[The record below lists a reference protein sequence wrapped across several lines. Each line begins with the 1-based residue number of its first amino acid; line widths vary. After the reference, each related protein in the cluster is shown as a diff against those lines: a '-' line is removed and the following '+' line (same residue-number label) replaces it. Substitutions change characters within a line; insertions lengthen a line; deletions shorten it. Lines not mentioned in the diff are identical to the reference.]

1 MNYITLINSF
11 WNLAMMNPL
20 STGQVSLYFAL
31 LHICNRSNWTEWFQA
46 PNQVLSVLTGLSR
59 TGILRARNELK
70 QRGLIEFK
78 ERGTKA
84 TLYKLCTLSTVMSN
98 SVQDE
103 TQENKSIAN
112 KTQERVQ
119 ERTQENDTIANKTQD
134 RTQKSVQDKTQ
145 EGVQE
150 RTQKSATK
158 ERDKEKQEERDKQNQ
173 KSISSEIPEKCGTGL
188 PEGIPQKVL
197 DDYIAQLNATGKM
210 MTGPGL
216 ELLFKRLE
224 QLAPGNKAQQTE
236 ILEQSTRNR
245 WKDVYPLHRDEPKE
259 NQQRTK
265 ENPNRFHNFEQ
276 RETSYD
282 ALMLGR
288 LKERLAAIDSDL
300 PQTGEVKADEAG

>member
-84 TLYKLCTLSTVMSN
+84 TLYKLSTLSTLMSN
-98 SVQDE
+98 SVQDG
-103 TQENKSIAN
+103 
-112 KTQERVQ
+112 TQERVQ
-119 ERTQENDTIANKTQD
+119 D
-134 RTQKSVQDKTQ
+134 RTQN
-145 EGVQE
+145 
-150 RTQKSATK
+150 SATK
-158 ERDKEKQEERDKQNQ
+158 ERYKEKQEERYKQKQ
-173 KSISSEIPEKCGTGL
+173 KSISSEIPEKCGTNL
-188 PEGIPQKVL
+188 PEGIPQEVL
-197 DDYIAQLNATGKM
+197 DDYIAHLNAAGKM

-216 ELLFKRLE
+216 ELLFERLE

-236 ILEQSTRNR
+236 ILKQSTRNR
-245 WKDVYPLHRDEPKE
+245 WKDVYPLHRDEAKE
-259 NQQRTK
+259 NQQRK
-265 ENPNRFHNFEQ
+265 NDNPNRFHNFEQ
-276 RETSYD
+276 RDTDYD
-282 ALMLGR
+282 VLALER
-288 LKERLAAIDSDL
+288 LKERLAASR
-300 PQTGEVKADEAG
+300 GGGSM

>member
-84 TLYKLCTLSTVMSN
+84 TLYKLSTLSTLMSN
-98 SVQDE
+98 SVQDG
-103 TQENKSIAN
+103 TQEN
-112 KTQERVQ
+112 T
-119 ERTQENDTIANKTQD
+119 TIANKTQD
-134 RTQKSVQDKTQ
+134 RTQNSVQDRTQ
-145 EGVQE
+145 EGVQD
-150 RTQKSATK
+150 RTQNSATK
-158 ERDKEKQEERDKQNQ
+158 ERYKEKQEERDKQNQ

-236 ILEQSTRNR
+236 ILEQSIRNG
-245 WKDVYPLHRDEPKE
+245 WKDIYPLHRKEPKQ
-259 NQQRTK
+259 NQPGK
-265 ENPNRFHNFEQ
+265 KDNPNRFHNFEQ

-282 ALMLGR
+282 AVMLER
-288 LKERLAAIDSDL
+288 LKQRLAAGESDL

>member
-103 TQENKSIAN
+103 IQENKSIAN
-112 KTQERVQ
+112 KTQEREQ

-134 RTQKSVQDKTQ
+134 RTQNSVQDRTQ
-145 EGVQE
+145 ERVQD
-150 RTQKSATK
+150 RTQNSATK
-158 ERDKEKQEERDKQNQ
+158 ERYKEKQEERYKQKQ
-173 KSISSEIPEKCGTGL
+173 KSISSEIPEKCGTNL

-236 ILEQSTRNR
+236 ILEQSIRNG
-245 WKDVYPLHRDEPKE
+245 WKDIYPLHRKEPKQ
-259 NQQRTK
+259 NQPGKK

-282 ALMLGR
+282 AVMLER
-288 LKERLAAIDSDL
+288 LKERLAAGKSDL

>member
-84 TLYKLCTLSTVMSN
+84 TLYKLCTLSTLMSN
-98 SVQDE
+98 SVQDG
-103 TQENKSIAN
+103 TQEN
-112 KTQERVQ
+112 T
-119 ERTQENDTIANKTQD
+119 TIANKTQD
-134 RTQKSVQDKTQ
+134 RTQNSVQDRTQ
-145 EGVQE
+145 ERVQD
-150 RTQKSATK
+150 RTQNSATK
-158 ERDKEKQEERDKQNQ
+158 ERYKEKQEERYKQKQ
-173 KSISSEIPEKCGTGL
+173 KSISSEIPEKCGTNL
-188 PEGIPQKVL
+188 PEGIPQEVL
-197 DDYIAQLNATGKM
+197 DDYIAHLNAAGKM

-216 ELLFKRLE
+216 ELLFERLE

-236 ILEQSTRNR
+236 ILKQSTRNR
-245 WKDVYPLHRDEPKE
+245 WKDVYPLHRDEAKE
-259 NQQRTK
+259 NQQRK
-265 ENPNRFHNFEQ
+265 NDNPNRFHNFEQ
-276 RETSYD
+276 RDTDYD
-282 ALMLGR
+282 ALALER
-288 LKERLAAIDSDL
+288 LKERLAASRGGGS
-300 PQTGEVKADEAG
+300 T

>member
-84 TLYKLCTLSTVMSN
+84 TLYKLSTLSTLMSN
-98 SVQDE
+98 SVQDG
-103 TQENKSIAN
+103 TQEN
-112 KTQERVQ
+112 T
-119 ERTQENDTIANKTQD
+119 TIANKTQD
-134 RTQKSVQDKTQ
+134 RTQNSVQDRTQ
-145 EGVQE
+145 ERVQD
-150 RTQKSATK
+150 RTQNSATK
-158 ERDKEKQEERDKQNQ
+158 ERYKEKQEERYKQKQ
-173 KSISSEIPEKCGTGL
+173 KSISSEIPEKCGTNL
-188 PEGIPQKVL
+188 PEGIPQEVL
-197 DDYIAQLNATGKM
+197 DDYIAHLNAAGKM

-216 ELLFKRLE
+216 ELLFERLE

-236 ILEQSTRNR
+236 ILKQSTRNR
-245 WKDVYPLHRDEPKE
+245 WKDVYPLHRDEAKE
-259 NQQRTK
+259 NQQRK
-265 ENPNRFHNFEQ
+265 NDNPNRFHNFEQ
-276 RETSYD
+276 RDTDYD
-282 ALMLGR
+282 ALALER
-288 LKERLAAIDSDL
+288 LKERLAAGKSDL

>member
-84 TLYKLCTLSTVMSN
+84 TLYKLSTLSTLMSN
-98 SVQDE
+98 SVQDG
-103 TQENKSIAN
+103 TQENNTIAN

-119 ERTQENDTIANKTQD
+119 DRTQENDTIANKTQD
-134 RTQKSVQDKTQ
+134 RTQNSVQDRTQ
-145 EGVQE
+145 EGVQD
-150 RTQKSATK
+150 RTQNSATK
-158 ERDKEKQEERDKQNQ
+158 ERYKEKQEERYKQKQ
-173 KSISSEIPEKCGTGL
+173 KSISSEIPEKCGTNL
-188 PEGIPQKVL
+188 PEGIPQEVL
-197 DDYIAQLNATGKM
+197 DDYIAHLNAAGKM

-216 ELLFKRLE
+216 ELLFERLE

-236 ILEQSTRNR
+236 ILKQSTRNR
-245 WKDVYPLHRDEPKE
+245 WKDVYPLHRDEAKE
-259 NQQRTK
+259 NQQRK
-265 ENPNRFHNFEQ
+265 NDNPNRFHNFEQ
-276 RETSYD
+276 RDTDYD
-282 ALMLGR
+282 ALALER
-288 LKERLAAIDSDL
+288 LKERLAASRGGGS
-300 PQTGEVKADEAG
+300 T

>member
-84 TLYKLCTLSTVMSN
+84 TLYKLSTLSTLMSN
-98 SVQDE
+98 SVQDG
-103 TQENKSIAN
+103 TQEN
-112 KTQERVQ
+112 T
-119 ERTQENDTIANKTQD
+119 TIANKTQD
-134 RTQKSVQDKTQ
+134 RTQNSVQDRTQ
-145 EGVQE
+145 ERVQD
-150 RTQKSATK
+150 RTQNSATK
-158 ERDKEKQEERDKQNQ
+158 ERYKEKQEERYKQKQ
-173 KSISSEIPEKCGTGL
+173 KSISSEIPEKCGTNL
-188 PEGIPQKVL
+188 PEGIPQEVL
-197 DDYIAQLNATGKM
+197 DDYIAHLNAAGKM

-216 ELLFKRLE
+216 ELLFERLE

-236 ILEQSTRNR
+236 ILEQSIRNG
-245 WKDVYPLHRDEPKE
+245 WKDIYPLHRKEPKQ
-259 NQQRTK
+259 NQPGKK

-282 ALMLGR
+282 AVMLER
-288 LKERLAAIDSDL
+288 LKERLAAGKSDL

>member
-84 TLYKLCTLSTVMSN
+84 TLYKLSTLSTLMSN
-98 SVQDE
+98 SVQDG
-103 TQENKSIAN
+103 TQEN
-112 KTQERVQ
+112 T
-119 ERTQENDTIANKTQD
+119 TIANKTQD
-134 RTQKSVQDKTQ
+134 RTQNSVQDRTQ
-145 EGVQE
+145 ERVQD
-150 RTQKSATK
+150 RTQNSATK
-158 ERDKEKQEERDKQNQ
+158 ERYKEKQEERYKQKQ
-173 KSISSEIPEKCGTGL
+173 KSISSEIPEKCGTNL
-188 PEGIPQKVL
+188 PEGIPQEVL
-197 DDYIAQLNATGKM
+197 DDYIAHLNAAGKM

-216 ELLFKRLE
+216 ELLFERLE

-236 ILEQSTRNR
+236 ILKQSTRNR
-245 WKDVYPLHRDEPKE
+245 WKDVYPLHRDEAKE
-259 NQQRTK
+259 NQQRK
-265 ENPNRFHNFEQ
+265 NDNPNRFHNFEQ
-276 RETSYD
+276 RDTDYD
-282 ALMLGR
+282 VLALER
-288 LKERLAAIDSDL
+288 LKERLAASR
-300 PQTGEVKADEAG
+300 GGGSM